1 MKISYNSY
9 PALIYAD
16 KSKRDMV
23 LLGAKM
29 AFALKKRDPNMS
41 KEDRNLLWTEEQLIC
56 GGIMLNKP
64 IYFISDTFLTAVEQ
78 NEAKLCD
85 LVNNNWEMVRDGAE
99 DCIMVTRH
107 KHLFLQHRLDDNRIL
122 FVSQHIEG
130 TTRHC
135 LEYRL
140 NDGGFNVIFTMDL
153 NEAMS
158 QTRMMM
164 KIIMFKKYATVE
176 LETIKAGKKKE
187 VKNVE
192 RGKVINEMGIDVTML
207 DSTWFREIIRNEG
220 FKVRGHFRLQPCKD
234 DNGEWTRKIIYI
246 EEFEKHG
253 YHRRAKMDIE
263 KEAIEQ

>member
-1 MKISYNSY
+1 MKISYKSY
-9 PALIYAD
+9 PSLVFAD
-16 KSKRDMV
+16 KKRLD
-23 LLGAKM
+23 LIKESAKM
-29 AFALKKRDPNMS
+29 TFALKKRDVNMS
-41 KEDRNLLWTEEQLIC
+41 KEDRNLLWTEEKVIC
-56 GGIMLNKP
+56 GGLMLNKP

-78 NEAKLCD
+78 NEEKLCD
-85 LVNNNWEMVRDGAE
+85 LVNNNREMIRDGAE

-122 FVSQHIEG
+122 FIIKHTDG
-130 TTRHC
+130 GTRHS
-135 LEYRL
+135 LIYKL
-140 NDGGFNVIFTMDL
+140 NDGGFDVIFTMDL
-153 NEAMS
+153 NEAMM
-158 QTRMMM
+158 QTRAMM

-234 DNGEWTRKIIYI
+234 ENGEWTRKIIYI

-253 YHRRAKMDIE
+253 YHRRAKMS
-263 KEAIEQ
+263 IEQTGTN

>member
-1 MKISYNSY
+1 MKLSYRSY

-16 KSKRDMV
+16 KANLDRVQKHARMVYDM
-23 LLGAKM
+23 
-29 AFALKKRDPNMS
+29 KKRDTSMS
-41 KEDRNLLWTEEQLIC
+41 LEDRNLLWTEEQIIC
-56 GGIMLNKP
+56 NRLMLNKP
-64 IYFISDTFLTAVEQ
+64 IYFISDTFLDAVEK
-78 NEAKLCD
+78 NEEKLCD
-85 LVNNNWEMVRDGAE
+85 LVNNNWEMIRDGAE
-99 DCIMVTRH
+99 NCIMVTHH

-122 FVSQHIEG
+122 FIIQHIEG

-135 LEYRL
+135 LEFKL
-140 NDGGFNVIFTMDL
+140 NDGGYNIIFTMDAE
-153 NEAMS
+153 EAMR
-158 QTRMMM
+158 QTRVML

-234 DNGEWTRKIIYI
+234 ENGEWTRKIIYI

-253 YHRRAKMDIE
+253 YHRRAKMEIE
-263 KEAIEQ
+263 KDNIN